1 MNNQYENVMCW
12 IRTGRGAK
20 AMETLEA
27 WVNDKPQDEQVRRL
41 AASAAEA
48 ICDWERAAFHWAAV
62 LEGGANDTMAK
73 IGYAKASA
81 RAGDAASAIPVWTQ
95 LCEQEPDCTAR
106 HLELARVY
114 ATQNQLD
121 EAVTA
126 YANAAAT
133 DAGNATIWLEMGSL
147 FARTSFYEEAISA
160 LQQCVSIAPEHA
172 FARAL
177 LADAH
182 LQAGDPGSATTQA
195 RTSASH
201 DVSLV
206 LPQVILAEVE
216 RMNGATQRATD
227 RLDAV
232 LPYAPEGPHT
242 ERARALRQRC
252 LQEGRVA
259 V

>member
-12 IRTGRGAK
+12 IRTGRGAQ
-20 AMETLEA
+20 AMSTLEA
-27 WVNDKPQDEQVRRL
+27 WLEDSPTNDHVRRM

-48 ICDWERAAFHWAAV
+48 ICDWERAAFHWKAV
-62 LEGGANDTMAK
+62 LDAGADDDMAK
-73 IGYAKASA
+73 IGYAKTSA
-81 RAGDAASAIPVWTQ
+81 RAGDAASAISTWTA
-95 LCEQEPDCTAR
+95 LCQQTPDCTAR
-106 HLELARVY
+106 HIELARVY
-114 ATQNQLD
+114 ANQNQLD

-147 FARTSFYEEAISA
+147 FARTRFYEEAISA
-160 LQQCVSIAPEHA
+160 LQQCVAIDPEHA

-182 LQAGDPGSATTQA
+182 LQAGDADSAKAQA
-195 RTSASH
+195 RTSSNH

-206 LPQVILAEVE
+206 LPQVVLAELE
-216 RMNGATQRATD
+216 WRSGAVQTATD

-242 ERARALRQRC
+242 DRARALRQQC
-252 LQEGRVA
+252 IQEGRIA

>member
-1 MNNQYENVMCW
+1 M
-12 IRTGRGAK
+12 A
-20 AMETLEA
+20 TLEA
-27 WVNDKPQDEQVRRL
+27 WVNERPDDEQVRRM

-48 ICDWERAAFHWAAV
+48 ICDWERAAFHWGAV
-62 LEGGANDTMAK
+62 LESGATDDMAH

-81 RAGDAASAIPVWTQ
+81 RAGDTASAIPVWTA
-95 LCEQEPDCTAR
+95 LCEQDPGCTAR

-114 ATQNQLD
+114 AAQDKLD

-133 DAGNATIWLEMGSL
+133 DAGNPTIWLEMGSL

-160 LQQCVSIAPEHA
+160 LQQCVSIEPEHA

-182 LQAGDPGSATTQA
+182 LQAGDADSATEQA
-195 RTSASH
+195 RASANC

-216 RMNGATQRATD
+216 WMNGAAQNATD

-242 ERARALRQRC
+242 DRARALRQQC